1 MTWSSL
7 LVGLLAASAG
17 IHNAVA
23 QNSSSACA
31 DSSFAS
37 QPSVTVGPF
46 GVRSLVKGSSVCI
59 QASVQSTTLKWIALS
74 ISRSSSMINVP
85 NNNAIIF
92 DTVNNVVQPYVLS
105 DYSTAGVTQ
114 QTDASTISV
123 NAMTSANGLL
133 SFTFERALSTSSTYD
148 VTIDPTVSTN
158 LLWASGSSSWPSAH
172 SERGAVTLQFA
183 TSSSGAPVPQ
193 VATADNDSRVETRTA
208 VIGAI
213 AFAIIVALGL
223 LASYLIRWS
232 FIHLSTL
239 CAPSRRLHA
248 FSWLTK
254 PFSDIKIGEVIVVL
268 VYIGAMVAVGAS
280 INDRFPSASSNRL
293 TSLVSGHLALLSLM
307 FLLLPVAK
315 GEHWELIFGSSHER
329 IVKLHRWLA
338 RIFVIAAIV
347 HLIVNAKNVDVTSST
362 KYGSQQVVPLHGF
375 IAFVAFASMSLAAID
390 PIRRKFFEVFYYYH
404 RVASIV
410 GLVFVLLHSV
420 CIQYAM
426 IFPLAIYVLA
436 WFVRFPT
443 FLNRFEATTE
453 VLCSKAVLITL
464 PSTPRTAKWVQSSNP
479 CVFFWVNIPSVSR
492 FEWHPFSGIVTPD
505 GKSIAF
511 CMKALTPGGFVDKVV
526 RQAKQQTKG
535 ALTIY
540 VDGPYGKPTL
550 DVYAYDSLVLLAGG
564 IGVTPML
571 SMINRFRQSQSGPS
585 LHLYWVVRTPEELLA
600 AETIMFPLP
609 EFVKATFYVSEAT
622 EDGRVQASSGEYV
635 PYIRGRPN
643 LDECVSTTRCYGE
656 NVAVLACGPPAFVQ
670 EAQWHAHSC
679 RFDYHK
685 EVFLL

>member
-1 MTWSSL
+1 MVWSTV
-7 LVGLLAASAG
+7 LVGLLVASG
-17 IHNAVA
+17 GLYNARA
-23 QNSSSACA
+23 QNASSPCT
-31 DSSFAS
+31 DLSFVQ
-37 QPSVTVGPF
+37 QPAAVVGPLT
-46 GVRSLVKGSSVCI
+46 VRSLVQGSSVCI
-59 QASVQSTTLKWIALS
+59 QASLQSATAKWIALA
-74 ISRSSSMINVP
+74 ISRSFSMINVP

-92 DTVNNVVQPYVLS
+92 DAVKNVVQPYVLS
-105 DYSTAGVTQ
+105 DYSIAGVTLQ
-114 QTDASTISV
+114 ADASSIAV
-123 NAMTSANGLL
+123 KAMTTADGLL
-133 SFTFERALSTSSTYD
+133 SFTIERPLSSTSSYD
-148 VTIDPTVSTN
+148 VAVDPNVPTN
-158 LLWASGSSSWPSAH
+158 VLWAYADTAWPSSH
-172 SERGAVTLQFA
+172 LDRGSVKLQFA
-183 TSSSGAPVPQ
+183 TSAGNISAPL
-193 VATADNDSRVETRTA
+193 VASVENSRISTHTA

-213 AFAIIVALGL
+213 AFAIIIVLGL
-223 LASYLIRWS
+223 LASYLIRWR

-293 TSLVSGHLALLSLM
+293 TSLISGHLALLSLM

-347 HLIVNAKNVDVTSST
+347 HLVVNAKNVDVTSST
-362 KYGSQQVVPLHGF
+362 KYGSQQVVPLYGF
-375 IAFVAFASMSLAAID
+375 IAFVAFVSMSLAAID

-410 GLVFVLLHSV
+410 GLVFVFLHSV

-426 IFPLAIYVLA
+426 IFPVAIYGLA
-436 WFVRFPT
+436 WLVRFPT
-443 FLNRFEATTE
+443 FLDRFEATTE
-453 VLCSKAVLITL
+453 VLCSKTVLVTL
-464 PSTPRTAKWVQSSNP
+464 PSTPRTAKWVQNSNP

-492 FEWHPFSGIVTPD
+492 YEWHPFSGIVTPD

-526 RQAKQQTKG
+526 RQANQQTKG
-535 ALTIY
+535 SLTIY

-564 IGVTPML
+564 IGVTPMV
-571 SMINRFRQSQSGPS
+571 SMFNRFRQSHSGPS

-622 EDGRVQASSGEYV
+622 EDGRVQTESGELISFV
-635 PYIRGRPN
+635 AGRPKM
-643 LDECVSTTRCYGE
+643 DEMLNPTDLFGK
-656 NVAVLACGPPAFVQ
+656 NIAVMACGPPSLVQ
-670 EAQWHAHSC
+670 EAQWQARLC
-679 RFDYHK
+679 RLDFHK
-685 EVFLL
+685 EVFIL

>member
-1 MTWSSL
+1 SR
-7 LVGLLAASAG
+7 
-17 IHNAVA
+17 I
-23 QNSSSACA
+23 
-31 DSSFAS
+31 
-37 QPSVTVGPF
+37 
-46 GVRSLVKGSSVCI
+46 
-59 QASVQSTTLKWIALS
+59 ST
-74 ISRSSSMINVP
+74 
-85 NNNAIIF
+85 
-92 DTVNNVVQPYVLS
+92 
-105 DYSTAGVTQ
+105 
-114 QTDASTISV
+114 
-123 NAMTSANGLL
+123 
-133 SFTFERALSTSSTYD
+133 
-148 VTIDPTVSTN
+148 
-158 LLWASGSSSWPSAH
+158 H
-172 SERGAVTLQFA
+172 
-183 TSSSGAPVPQ
+183 
-193 VATADNDSRVETRTA
+193 TA

-213 AFAIIVALGL
+213 AFAIIIVLGL
-223 LASYLIRWS
+223 LASYLIRWR

-293 TSLVSGHLALLSLM
+293 TSLISGHLALLSLM

-347 HLIVNAKNVDVTSST
+347 HLVVNAKNVDVTSST
-362 KYGSQQVVPLHGF
+362 KYGSQQVVPLYGF
-375 IAFVAFASMSLAAID
+375 IAFVAFVSMSLAAID

-410 GLVFVLLHSV
+410 GLVFVFLHSV

-426 IFPLAIYVLA
+426 IFPVAIYGLA
-436 WFVRFPT
+436 WLVRFPT
-443 FLNRFEATTE
+443 FLDRFEATTE
-453 VLCSKAVLITL
+453 VLCSKTVLVTL
-464 PSTPRTAKWVQSSNP
+464 PSTPRTAKWVQNSNP

-492 FEWHPFSGIVTPD
+492 YEWHPFSGIVTPD

-526 RQAKQQTKG
+526 RQANQQTKG
-535 ALTIY
+535 SLTIY

-564 IGVTPML
+564 IGVTPMV
-571 SMINRFRQSQSGPS
+571 SMFNRFRQSHSGPS

-622 EDGRVQASSGEYV
+622 EDGRVQTESGELISFV
-635 PYIRGRPN
+635 AGRPKM
-643 LDECVSTTRCYGE
+643 DEMLNPTDLFGK
-656 NVAVLACGPPAFVQ
+656 NIAVMACGPPSLVQ
-670 EAQWHAHSC
+670 EAQWQARLC
-679 RFDYHK
+679 RLDFHK
-685 EVFLL
+685 EVFIL

>member
-1 MTWSSL
+1 MVWSTV
-7 LVGLLAASAG
+7 LVGLLVASG
-17 IHNAVA
+17 GLYNARA
-23 QNSSSACA
+23 QNASSPCT
-31 DSSFAS
+31 DLSFVQ
-37 QPSVTVGPF
+37 QPAAVVGPLT
-46 GVRSLVKGSSVCI
+46 VRSLVQGSSVCI
-59 QASVQSTTLKWIALS
+59 QASLQSATAKWIALA
-74 ISRSSSMINVP
+74 ISRSFSMINVP

-92 DTVNNVVQPYVLS
+92 DAVKNVVQPYVLS
-105 DYSTAGVTQ
+105 DYSIAGVTLQ
-114 QTDASTISV
+114 ADASSIAV
-123 NAMTSANGLL
+123 KAMTTADGLL
-133 SFTFERALSTSSTYD
+133 SFTIERPLSSTSSYD
-148 VTIDPTVSTN
+148 VAVDPNVPTN
-158 LLWASGSSSWPSAH
+158 VLWAFADTAWPSSH
-172 SERGAVTLQFA
+172 LDRGSVKLQFA
-183 TSSSGAPVPQ
+183 TSAGNISAPL
-193 VATADNDSRVETRTA
+193 VASVENSRISTHTA

-213 AFAIIVALGL
+213 AFAIIIVLGL
-223 LASYLIRWS
+223 LASYLIRWR

-293 TSLVSGHLALLSLM
+293 TSLISGHLALLSLM

-347 HLIVNAKNVDVTSST
+347 HLVVNAKNVDVTSST
-362 KYGSQQVVPLHGF
+362 KYGSQQVVPLYGF
-375 IAFVAFASMSLAAID
+375 IAFVAFVSMSLAAID

-410 GLVFVLLHSV
+410 GLVFVFLHSV

-426 IFPLAIYVLA
+426 IFPVAIYGLA
-436 WFVRFPT
+436 WLVRFPT
-443 FLNRFEATTE
+443 FLDRFEATTE
-453 VLCSKAVLITL
+453 VLCSKTVLVTL
-464 PSTPRTAKWVQSSNP
+464 PSTPRTAKWVQNSNP

-492 FEWHPFSGIVTPD
+492 YEWHPFSGIVTPD

-526 RQAKQQTKG
+526 RQANQQTKG
-535 ALTIY
+535 SLTIY

-564 IGVTPML
+564 IGVTPMV
-571 SMINRFRQSQSGPS
+571 SMFNRFRQSHSGPS

-622 EDGRVQASSGEYV
+622 EDGRVQTESGELISFV
-635 PYIRGRPN
+635 AGRPKM
-643 LDECVSTTRCYGE
+643 DEMLNPTDLFGK
-656 NVAVLACGPPAFVQ
+656 NIAVMACGPPSLVQ
-670 EAQWHAHSC
+670 EAQWQARLC
-679 RFDYHK
+679 RLDFHK
-685 EVFLL
+685 EVFIL

>member
-17 IHNAVA
+17 VHNAAA

-46 GVRSLVKGSSVCI
+46 GVRSLVVGSSVCI
-59 QASVQSTTLKWIALS
+59 QASVQSTSLKWIALS

-85 NNNAIIF
+85 NNNAIVF

-105 DYSTAGVTQ
+105 DYSTSGVTK

-123 NAMTSANGLL
+123 KAMSSANGLL

-148 VTIDPTVSTN
+148 VTIDPTTSTN
-158 LLWASGSSSWPSAH
+158 LLWATGSSSWPSVH
-172 SERGAVTLQFA
+172 SDRGAVKLQFA
-183 TSSSGAPVPQ
+183 TSSSSGAPVPQ
-193 VATADNDSRVETRTA
+193 VAAADNDSRISTHTA

-213 AFAIIVALGL
+213 AFAIIIVLGL
-223 LASYLIRWS
+223 LASYLIRWR

-293 TSLVSGHLALLSLM
+293 TSLISGHLALLSLM

-347 HLIVNAKNVDVTSST
+347 HLVVNAKNVDVTSST
-362 KYGSQQVVPLHGF
+362 KYGSQQVVPLYGF
-375 IAFVAFASMSLAAID
+375 IAFVAFVSMSLAAID

-410 GLVFVLLHSV
+410 GL
-420 CIQYAM
+420 
-426 IFPLAIYVLA
+426 
-436 WFVRFPT
+436 
-443 FLNRFEATTE
+443 
-453 VLCSKAVLITL
+453 
-464 PSTPRTAKWVQSSNP
+464 
-479 CVFFWVNIPSVSR
+479 
-492 FEWHPFSGIVTPD
+492 
-505 GKSIAF
+505 
-511 CMKALTPGGFVDKVV
+511 
-526 RQAKQQTKG
+526 
-535 ALTIY
+535 
-540 VDGPYGKPTL
+540 
-550 DVYAYDSLVLLAGG
+550 
-564 IGVTPML
+564 
-571 SMINRFRQSQSGPS
+571 
-585 LHLYWVVRTPEELLA
+585 
-600 AETIMFPLP
+600 
-609 EFVKATFYVSEAT
+609 
-622 EDGRVQASSGEYV
+622 
-635 PYIRGRPN
+635 
-643 LDECVSTTRCYGE
+643 
-656 NVAVLACGPPAFVQ
+656 
-670 EAQWHAHSC
+670 
-679 RFDYHK
+679 
-685 EVFLL
+685 